1 MPGYSYGYET
11 TLAPAKTD
19 SDRGILLKAI
29 ALLARLGQPNSI
41 ISLARQ
47 TNATGTTYNAF
58 ASTAGV
64 RIVGVNGTGTGLTFR
79 RVASPATTIA
89 VASGAAVDLPCAA
102 NASEWEVKRTDDSN
116 TQVTLNVHVHNVV

>member
-11 TLAPAKTD
+11 TLVPARTD
-19 SDRGILLKAI
+19 SDRGVMLKV
-29 ALLARLGQPNSI
+29 LAMLNRLGQPNSI
-41 ISLARQ
+41 VSLARQ

-64 RIVGVNGTGTGLTFR
+64 RIKGQNNTGTSLTFR
-79 RVASPATTIA
+79 LVGSTGTTII
-89 VASGAAVDLPCAA
+89 VASGGDVDLPCVS
-102 NASEWEVKRTDDSN
+102 NASEWAVKRTDDSN